1 MSVGPVSAV
10 MTPPGPLIPAPSS
23 YLAPAPGVG
32 ESQSPPCIRVL
43 HHSQHKQ
50 LQATTSNYTIQT
62 SGRILVVEYSKCSP
76 KRLQK
81 YTLQTVSH
89 TTVTQKS

>member
-23 YLAPAPGVG
+23 YLGPTPGVG
-32 ESQSPPCIRVL
+32 EPQPCIRVL

-50 LQATTSNYTIQT
+50 LQATTRNAKQLQATTQF
-62 SGRILVVEYSKCSP
+62 RQVVEYWW
-76 KRLQK
+76 
-81 YTLQTVSH
+81 
-89 TTVTQKS
+89 